1 MDEPKKL
8 YLQVGDLIQ
17 VGKPTGL
24 AEDFCSYLRT
34 NAIDNLID
42 LLERSYRLSPGI
54 RKSLTTLSVIIYE
67 KSEEVDKHIL
77 NEWIKMQR

>member
-1 MDEPKKL
+1 MDEQKM

-17 VGKPTGL
+17 IGKPTGL

-34 NAIDNLID
+34 NAIEDLIE

-54 RKSLTTLSVIIYE
+54 RKSLTTLSVIIE
-67 KSEEVDKHIL
+67 ENSEEVDKHIL
-77 NEWIKMQR
+77 NEWIKIQR

>member
-1 MDEPKKL
+1 MDEPQKL

-24 AEDFCSYLRT
+24 AKDFCSYLRT
-34 NAIDNLID
+34 HTIDLLID

-54 RKSLTTLSVIIYE
+54 RKSLTTLSIIIDE
-67 KSEEVDKHIL
+67 KSEELNKYIL

>member
-1 MDEPKKL
+1 MDEQKM

-17 VGKPTGL
+17 IGKPTGL

-34 NAIDNLID
+34 NAIEDLIE

-54 RKSLTTLSVIIYE
+54 RKSLTTLSVIIDE
-67 KSEEVDKHIL
+67 KSEEVDKYIL
-77 NEWIKMQR
+77 NEWIKIQR